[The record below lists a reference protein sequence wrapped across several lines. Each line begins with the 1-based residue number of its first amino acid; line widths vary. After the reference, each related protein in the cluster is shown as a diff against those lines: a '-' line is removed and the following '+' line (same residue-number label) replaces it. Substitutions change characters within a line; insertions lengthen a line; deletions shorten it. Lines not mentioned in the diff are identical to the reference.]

1 MEHKDTLFLNM
12 CKENNFEEVKK
23 LVLEGDVDINSLD
36 KRNKTGLQIAC
47 ENNNTEMAIFLI
59 NHGIEV
65 DTVDDFTFS
74 PLTEAANNNNLE
86 LVKLI
91 LEKKPKNF
99 VLEFESYYDVIE
111 TVDRGVDKEIIWLL
125 KKAEAEAEYE
135 RSIEPQKKSKEETT
149 KKEKNAEEFVKFG
162 FTTEFKYNSDKKTYT
177 YKTTYH

>member
-1 MEHKDTLFLNM
+1 MKNKDVLFLNA

-23 LVLEGDVDINSLD
+23 LVLESDVDINSYT
-36 KRNKTGLQIAC
+36 KRSKTGLQIAC

-65 DTVDDFTFS
+65 DTVDDFDFS
-74 PLTEAANNNNLE
+74 PLTEAANNNLE

-99 VLEFESYYDVIE
+99 VLEFKSHCYDTTQ
-111 TVDRGVDKEIIWLL
+111 TVNWDVDKEIILL
-125 KKAEAEAEYE
+125 LRRAEAEVEYE
-135 RSIEPQKKSKEETT
+135 RSIEDPKEEIT
-149 KKEKNAEEFVKFG
+149 KKEKKCDRAEEFVEFG